1 MTTLPAKYLR
11 ETAVWAQN
19 NLEVSVPEN
28 SSADQLLEILAE
40 KLEALISKDFQQFVY
55 LLYRIDVSEKRVK
68 QLLNEAALLGT
79 DPYKPIASLIVERQL
94 QKIISRATFKQEDLP
109 NDEERW

>member
-1 MTTLPAKYLR
+1 MTTLPVKYLR
-11 ETAVWAQN
+11 ETAVWAQDT
-19 NLEVSVPEN
+19 LEVRVPDN
-28 SSADQLLEILAE
+28 VSTDQLLEILAE
-40 KLEALISKDFQQFVY
+40 RLESLISKDFQQFVY

-94 QKIISRATFKQEDLP
+94 QKIISRASFRQEDLP
-109 NDEERW
+109 DDEERW

>member
-1 MTTLPAKYLR
+1 MTTLPVKYLR
-11 ETAVWAQN
+11 ETAAWVQDA
-19 NLEVSVPEN
+19 LEVRVPDN
-28 SSADQLLEILAE
+28 VSTDQLLEILAE
-40 KLEALISKDFQQFVY
+40 RLESLISKDFQQFVY

-94 QKIISRATFKQEDLP
+94 QKIISRASFRQEDLP
-109 NDEERW
+109 DDEERW

>member
-1 MTTLPAKYLR
+1 MTTLPVKYLR
-11 ETAVWAQN
+11 ETASWVQDT
-19 NLEVSVPEN
+19 LEVRVPDN
-28 SSADQLLEILAE
+28 VSTDQLLEILAE
-40 KLEALISKDFQQFVY
+40 RLELLISKDFQQFVY

-94 QKIISRATFKQEDLP
+94 QKIISRASFRQEDLP
-109 NDEERW
+109 DDEERW

>member
-1 MTTLPAKYLR
+1 MTTLPVKYLR
-11 ETAVWAQN
+11 ETAAWVQDT
-19 NLEVSVPEN
+19 LEVRVPDN
-28 SSADQLLEILAE
+28 VSTDQLLEILAE
-40 KLEALISKDFQQFVY
+40 RLESLISKDFQQFVY

-94 QKIISRATFKQEDLP
+94 QKIISRASFRQEDLP
-109 NDEERW
+109 DDEERW